1 MKAMSIPAPAVC
13 DADALSRNR
22 AQRNEAFPRMS
33 DKPLT
38 DIPFSQFDLHPQL
51 LAGLEGA
58 GFISCTP
65 IQAMTLPVALP
76 GGDVAGQ
83 AQTGTGKTLAF
94 LVAVMNR
101 LLTRPAL
108 ADRKPGDPRALI
120 LAPTRE
126 LAIQIHKDAV
136 RIGPELGLKF
146 ALVYGGVDYD
156 KQRELLQQGVDVI
169 IATPGRLIDYVKQH
183 KVVSL
188 HACEICVLDEAD
200 RMFDLGFIKDIRFLL
215 RRMPVRTE
223 RQTLLYSATLSH
235 RVLELAYEHMN
246 EPQKMVVET
255 ESITASRV
263 RQKIYY
269 PADEEKLPLLLGLL
283 SRGEGARTMVF
294 VNTKVFV
301 ERVARALERAGYR
314 VGVLSGDVPQKKR
327 ESLLKRFQ
335 AGQLEILVATD
346 VAARGLHI
354 DGIKYVYN
362 YDLPFD
368 AEDYV
373 HRIGRTARLG
383 EEGDAIS
390 FACERYAMGLPDIE
404 AFIEQK
410 IPSEPVTQELL
421 TALPRKPREGAV
433 ADDGQTES
441 VGEIFREAREQRAAD
456 EARRGGGPRGGRGE
470 RGERGERSGRGD
482 RDGRRGGGRGRGPRR
497 EDAPAA
503 DAQGALT
510 PGGVAQG
517 DAGAV
522 TAAPQAPAQTQES
535 GATDT
540 AGASAVQAAS
550 APQRQGAPEAG
561 DEQAPR
567 KRRRR
572 RGGRRRSGEGGEA
585 RQEAGGNQTGQGRE
599 GERRNGPR
607 ADGDERPRRGEG
619 GGQRRGGRGRR
630 QGEGGQEGSNQQPA
644 ASAPATEAARSGE
657 RPARK
662 GKGPHHVPARTA
674 APRENAGDN
683 GGSLFSRIGRGIKRL
698 VGRTPEGS

>member
-1 MKAMSIPAPAVC
+1 
-13 DADALSRNR
+13 
-22 AQRNEAFPRMS
+22 MS

-38 DIPFSQFDLHPQL
+38 DITFSTFDLYPSL
-51 LAGLEGA
+51 LTGLESA
-58 GFISCTP
+58 GFTRCTP

-94 LVAVMNR
+94 LVTVINR

-108 ADRKPGDPRALI
+108 ADRKPEDPRALI

-136 RIGPELGLKF
+136 KFASDLGLKF

-156 KQRELLQQGVDVI
+156 KQRELLQAGADVI

-188 HACEICVLDEAD
+188 HACEVCVLDEAD

-215 RRMPVRTE
+215 RRMPERTT
-223 RQTLLYSATLSH
+223 RQTLLFSATLSH

-246 EPQKMVVET
+246 EPQKLVVET
-255 ESITASRV
+255 EHITAARV
-263 RQKIYY
+263 RQKLYY

-283 SRGEGARTMVF
+283 SRSEGARTMVF
-294 VNTKVFV
+294 VNTKAFV
-301 ERVARALERAGYR
+301 ERVARSLEKAGYR

-327 ESLLKRFQ
+327 ESLLKKFQ

-390 FACERYAMGLPDIE
+390 FACERYAMSLPDIE
-404 AFIEQK
+404 AYIEQK
-410 IPSEPVTQELL
+410 IPSEPVTQELM
-421 TALPRKPREGAV
+421 TALPRPERAKPAASAEGE
-433 ADDGQTES
+433 ADGDS
-441 VGEIFREAREQRAAD
+441 IGEIYKEVREARAAED
-456 EARRGGGPRGGRGE
+456 AK
-470 RGERGERSGRGD
+470 
-482 RDGRRGGGRGRGPRR
+482 RGGGRGGRSGGGGRSGERSGSGERRSGESRGPRPPR
-497 EDAPAA
+497 KPRVAPA
-503 DAQGALT
+503 
-510 PGGVAQG
+510 
-517 DAGAV
+517 
-522 TAAPQAPAQTQES
+522 
-535 GATDT
+535 
-540 AGASAVQAAS
+540 SAAAS
-550 APQRQGAPEAG
+550 ATTPPPTATPHAAASEGEHAE
-561 DEQAPR
+561 R

-572 RGGRRRSGEGGEA
+572 RR
-585 RQEAGGNQTGQGRE
+585 GQ
-599 GERRNGPR
+599 PVP
-607 ADGDERPRRGEG
+607 ADGNSA
-619 GGQRRGGRGRR
+619 GQP
-630 QGEGGQEGSNQQPA
+630 QATAPTAPQFVPAKPSAAA
-644 ASAPATEAARSGE
+644 ASDAP
-657 RPARK
+657 
-662 GKGPHHVPARTA
+662 
-674 APRENAGDN
+674 
-683 GGSLFSRIGRGIKRL
+683 SLLARIGRGLKSL
-698 VGRTPEGS
+698 VTRSPNKQH

>member
-1 MKAMSIPAPAVC
+1 
-13 DADALSRNR
+13 
-22 AQRNEAFPRMS
+22 MS

-38 DIPFSQFDLHPQL
+38 DLTFSSFDLHPALQ
-51 LAGLEGA
+51 AGLEGA
-58 GFISCTP
+58 GFTRCTP
-65 IQAMTLPVALP
+65 IQALTLPVALP

-94 LVAVMNR
+94 LVAVVNR

-108 ADRKPGDPRALI
+108 ADRKPEDPRALI

-136 RIGPELGLKF
+136 KFGSDLGLRF

-215 RRMPVRTE
+215 RRMPERTA
-223 RQTLLYSATLSH
+223 RQTLLFSATLSH
-235 RVLELAYEHMN
+235 RVLELAYDHMN
-246 EPQKMVVET
+246 EPQKLVVES
-255 ESITASRV
+255 ESITAARV
-263 RQKIYY
+263 RQRMYF
-269 PADEEKLPLLLGLL
+269 PADDEKIPLLLGLL
-283 SRGEGARTMVF
+283 SRSEGARTMVF

-301 ERVARALERAGYR
+301 ERVARSLEKAGYR

-327 ESLLKRFQ
+327 ESLLNRFQ
-335 AGQLEILVATD
+335 KGQLEILVATD

-404 AFIEQK
+404 AYIEQK
-410 IPSEPVTQELL
+410 IPSEPVTKELM
-421 TALPRKPREGAV
+421 TPLPRPERPAPAEGEEG
-433 ADDGQTES
+433 DDNES
-441 VGEIFREAREQRAAD
+441 VGQIFREAREARAA
-456 EARRGGGPRGGRGE
+456 EE
-470 RGERGERSGRGD
+470 E
-482 RDGRRGGGRGRGPRR
+482 RRGGGRSGGRSGSGGGGRGGRDGERSGERRPRGPRKPR
-497 EDAPAA
+497 VEGEQAAVAP
-503 DAQGALT
+503 
-510 PGGVAQG
+510 V
-517 DAGAV
+517 AGAEG
-522 TAAPQAPAQTQES
+522 AAAQAPRPPRPPRAE
-535 GATDT
+535 
-540 AGASAVQAAS
+540 
-550 APQRQGAPEAG
+550 GAPEGVAEG
-561 DEQAPR
+561 EHKTR

-572 RGGRRRSGEGGEA
+572 RHGRPVEGAEGA
-585 RQEAGGNQTGQGRE
+585 QNTAG
-599 GERRNGPR
+599 NG
-607 ADGDERPRRGEG
+607 
-619 GGQRRGGRGRR
+619 
-630 QGEGGQEGSNQQPA
+630 
-644 ASAPATEAARSGE
+644 ASPVTPVQVVAKP
-657 RPARK
+657 
-662 GKGPHHVPARTA
+662 VRTA
-674 APRENAGDN
+674 ADTGD
-683 GGSLFSRIGRGIKRL
+683 SFLTRIGRKIRRMLSGN
-698 VGRTPEGS
+698 

>member
-1 MKAMSIPAPAVC
+1 
-13 DADALSRNR
+13 
-22 AQRNEAFPRMS
+22 MS

-38 DIPFSQFDLHPQL
+38 DVTFSSFELQPTL

-58 GFISCTP
+58 GFTRCTP
-65 IQAMTLPVALP
+65 IQALTLPVALP

-94 LVAVMNR
+94 LVAVANR

-108 ADRKPGDPRALI
+108 ADRKPEDPRALI

-126 LAIQIHKDAV
+126 LAIQIHKDAMKFAADT
-136 RIGPELGLKF
+136 GLRF

-215 RRMPVRTE
+215 RRMPERTT
-223 RQTLLYSATLSH
+223 RQTLLFSATLSH

-246 EPQKMVVET
+246 EPQKLVVET
-255 ESITASRV
+255 ESITAERV
-263 RQKIYY
+263 RQRIYF
-269 PADEEKLPLLLGLL
+269 PADEEKLPLLIGLL
-283 SRGEGARTMVF
+283 SRSEGARTMVF

-301 ERVARALERAGYR
+301 ERVARALEKAGYR

-327 ESLLKRFQ
+327 ESLLNRFQ
-335 AGQLEILVATD
+335 KGQLEILVATD

-390 FACERYAMGLPDIE
+390 FACERYAMSLPDIE
-404 AFIEQK
+404 AYIEQK
-410 IPSEPVTQELL
+410 IPVESVTSELL
-421 TALPRKPREGAV
+421 TALPRPERAPLPEGEE
-433 ADDGQTES
+433 GES
-441 VGEIFREAREQRAAD
+441 VGAIFREAREQKAAD
-456 EARRGGGPRGGRGE
+456 EARRGGGRSGGKPGE
-470 RGERGERSGRGD
+470 RRGERSA
-482 RDGRRGGGRGRGPRR
+482 DGKPRGPRKPR
-497 EDAPAA
+497 SEGARGNADGSPKPPRPAA
-503 DAQGALT
+503 
-510 PGGVAQG
+510 
-517 DAGAV
+517 
-522 TAAPQAPAQTQES
+522 E
-535 GATDT
+535 
-540 AGASAVQAAS
+540 
-550 APQRQGAPEAG
+550 GAPNAANSPAVEG
-561 DEQAPR
+561 ERAPR

-572 RGGRRRSGEGGEA
+572 RHGRPVEGAESATAAAPAVASNGPVQLQVKSM
-585 RQEAGGNQTGQGRE
+585 RGGNDSDSFLTRLGRKI
-599 GERRNGPR
+599 RRMLS
-607 ADGDERPRRGEG
+607 
-619 GGQRRGGRGRR
+619 
-630 QGEGGQEGSNQQPA
+630 GS
-644 ASAPATEAARSGE
+644 
-657 RPARK
+657 
-662 GKGPHHVPARTA
+662 
-674 APRENAGDN
+674 
-683 GGSLFSRIGRGIKRL
+683 
-698 VGRTPEGS
+698 

>member
-1 MKAMSIPAPAVC
+1 
-13 DADALSRNR
+13 
-22 AQRNEAFPRMS
+22 MS

-38 DIPFSQFDLHPQL
+38 DITFSSFDLHPAL

-58 GFISCTP
+58 GFSRCTP
-65 IQAMTLPVALP
+65 IQAMTLPVALK

-108 ADRKPGDPRALI
+108 AERKPEDPRALI

-136 RIGPELGLKF
+136 KFGADLGLRF

-188 HACEICVLDEAD
+188 HACEMCVLDEAD

-215 RRMPVRTE
+215 RRMPERTT
-223 RQTLLYSATLSH
+223 RQTLLFSATLSH

-246 EPQKMVVET
+246 EPEKLVVET
-255 ESITASRV
+255 EFITAAKV
-263 RQKIYY
+263 RQKLYY
-269 PADEEKLPLLLGLL
+269 PADEEKIPLLIGLL
-283 SRGEGARTMVF
+283 SRSEGARTMVF
-294 VNTKVFV
+294 VNTKAFV

-335 AGQLEILVATD
+335 AGQLELLVATD

-354 DGIKYVYN
+354 DGVSHVFN

-383 EEGDAIS
+383 AEGDAIS
-390 FACERYAMGLPDIE
+390 FACERYAMSLPDIE
-404 AFIEQK
+404 AYIEQK
-410 IPSEPVTQELL
+410 IPSEPVTAELL
-421 TALPRKPREGAV
+421 TALPRPERPKPVAGEG
-433 ADDGQTES
+433 DEEEES
-441 VGEIFREAREQRAAD
+441 VSQIFREAREQKAAD
-456 EARRGGGPRGGRGE
+456 EE
-470 RGERGERSGRGD
+470 
-482 RDGRRGGGRGRGPRR
+482 RRGGGRKPGGSGGAGRRDGGRREGGRRDGPRSADGKPR
-497 EDAPAA
+497 PPRAPRPEGEA
-503 DAQGALT
+503 
-510 PGGVAQG
+510 PK
-517 DAGAV
+517 
-522 TAAPQAPAQTQES
+522 PQAPRPANDEVR
-535 GATDT
+535 AD
-540 AGASAVQAAS
+540 AA
-550 APQRQGAPEAG
+550 ALPEG
-561 DEQAPR
+561 ERKPR

-572 RGGRRRSGEGGEA
+572 RHGRPLEGA
-585 RQEAGGNQTGQGRE
+585 E
-599 GERRNGPR
+599 GAVANAAPV
-607 ADGDERPRRGEG
+607 AAK
-619 GGQRRGGRGRR
+619 
-630 QGEGGQEGSNQQPA
+630 PA
-644 ASAPATEAARSGE
+644 AAPK
-657 RPARK
+657 PADD
-662 GKGPHHVPARTA
+662 
-674 APRENAGDN
+674 NAGFLTKLGRKIRSLVS
-683 GGSLFSRIGRGIKRL
+683 GG
-698 VGRTPEGS
+698 

>member
-1 MKAMSIPAPAVC
+1 
-13 DADALSRNR
+13 
-22 AQRNEAFPRMS
+22 MS

-38 DIPFSQFDLHPQL
+38 DVTFSSFELQPTL

-58 GFISCTP
+58 GFTRCTP
-65 IQAMTLPVALP
+65 IQALTLPVALP

-94 LVAVMNR
+94 LVAVVNR

-108 ADRKPGDPRALI
+108 ADRKAEDPRALI

-126 LAIQIHKDAV
+126 LAIQIHKDAMKFASD
-136 RIGPELGLKF
+136 LGLRF

-215 RRMPVRTE
+215 RRMPERTT
-223 RQTLLYSATLSH
+223 RQTLLFSATLSH

-246 EPQKMVVET
+246 EPQKLVVET
-255 ESITASRV
+255 EHVTADRV
-263 RQKIYY
+263 RQRIYF

-283 SRGEGARTMVF
+283 SRSEGARTMVF

-327 ESLLKRFQ
+327 ESLLNRFQ
-335 AGQLEILVATD
+335 KGQLEILVATD

-390 FACERYAMGLPDIE
+390 FACERYAMSLPDIE
-404 AFIEQK
+404 AYIEQK
-410 IPSEPVTQELL
+410 IPVEAVTSELL
-421 TALPRKPREGAV
+421 TALPRPERAPLPEGEE
-433 ADDGQTES
+433 GES
-441 VGEIFREAREQRAAD
+441 VGAIFREAREQKAAD
-456 EARRGGGPRGGRGE
+456 EARRGGGSSRGGKPGAGGGRGE
-470 RGERGERSGRGD
+470 RRSGGEGRGEGQGERRRSRK
-482 RDGRRGGGRGRGPRR
+482 PRT
-497 EDAPAA
+497 EGATQGAEAAAPA
-503 DAQGALT
+503 
-510 PGGVAQG
+510 VA
-517 DAGAV
+517 
-522 TAAPQAPAQTQES
+522 
-535 GATDT
+535 
-540 AGASAVQAAS
+540 AVQANA
-550 APQRQGAPEAG
+550 APANPVVEGER
-561 DEQAPR
+561 APR

-572 RGGRRRSGEGGEA
+572 RHGRPVE
-585 RQEAGGNQTGQGRE
+585 N
-599 GERRNGPR
+599 
-607 ADGDERPRRGEG
+607 
-619 GGQRRGGRGRR
+619 
-630 QGEGGQEGSNQQPA
+630 
-644 ASAPATEAARSGE
+644 TEAVVIPASNGTPVQVQAKSMRSTDNDSFLTRLG
-657 RPARK
+657 RK
-662 GKGPHHVPARTA
+662 IR
-674 APRENAGDN
+674 RMLS
-683 GGSLFSRIGRGIKRL
+683 GS
-698 VGRTPEGS
+698 

>member
-1 MKAMSIPAPAVC
+1 
-13 DADALSRNR
+13 
-22 AQRNEAFPRMS
+22 MS

-38 DIPFSQFDLHPQL
+38 DLTFSSFDLHPSLQ
-51 LAGLEGA
+51 AGLEGA
-58 GFISCTP
+58 GFTRCTP
-65 IQAMTLPVALP
+65 IQALTLPVALP

-94 LVAVMNR
+94 LVAVVNR

-108 ADRKPGDPRALI
+108 ADRKPEDPRALI

-136 RIGPELGLKF
+136 KFGSDLGLRF

-215 RRMPVRTE
+215 RRMPERTT
-223 RQTLLYSATLSH
+223 RQTLLFSATLSH
-235 RVLELAYEHMN
+235 RVLELAYDHMN
-246 EPQKMVVET
+246 EPQKLVVES
-255 ESITASRV
+255 ESITAARV
-263 RQKIYY
+263 RQRMYF
-269 PADEEKLPLLLGLL
+269 PADEEKIPLLLGLL
-283 SRGEGARTMVF
+283 SRSEGARTMVF

-301 ERVARALERAGYR
+301 ERVARALEKAGYR

-327 ESLLKRFQ
+327 ETLLNRFQ
-335 AGQLEILVATD
+335 KGQLEILVATD

-404 AFIEQK
+404 AYIEQK
-410 IPSEPVTQELL
+410 IPVEAVTSEIL
-421 TALPRKPREGAV
+421 TPLPRPERAAQAPGE
-433 ADDGQTES
+433 DGEEAES
-441 VGEIFREAREQRAAD
+441 VGQIFREAREARAA
-456 EARRGGGPRGGRGE
+456 EE
-470 RGERGERSGRGD
+470 E
-482 RDGRRGGGRGRGPRR
+482 RRGGGRSGGRSGSGGGAGRGGRDGERSGERRPRGPRKPR
-497 EDAPAA
+497 PEGDQAVAA
-503 DAQGALT
+503 VPVD
-510 PGGVAQG
+510 VAE
-517 DAGAV
+517 
-522 TAAPQAPAQTQES
+522 AAAAQAPRPPRPPRAE
-535 GATDT
+535 
-540 AGASAVQAAS
+540 
-550 APQRQGAPEAG
+550 GAPEGAVEG
-561 DEQAPR
+561 ERKPR

-572 RGGRRRSGEGGEA
+572 RNGRPVEGGEA
-585 RQEAGGNQTGQGRE
+585 ATQASTTSSPVTPVQVMAKPVRVNADTG
-599 GERRNGPR
+599 
-607 ADGDERPRRGEG
+607 D
-619 GGQRRGGRGRR
+619 
-630 QGEGGQEGSNQQPA
+630 SFL
-644 ASAPATEAARSGE
+644 T
-657 RPARK
+657 
-662 GKGPHHVPARTA
+662 
-674 APRENAGDN
+674 
-683 GGSLFSRIGRGIKRL
+683 RIGRKIRRMLSGN
-698 VGRTPEGS
+698 

>member
-1 MKAMSIPAPAVC
+1 
-13 DADALSRNR
+13 
-22 AQRNEAFPRMS
+22 MS

-38 DIPFSQFDLHPQL
+38 DVTFSSFELQPAL

-58 GFISCTP
+58 GFTRCTP
-65 IQAMTLPVALP
+65 IQALTLPVALP

-94 LVAVMNR
+94 LVAVVNR

-108 ADRKPGDPRALI
+108 ADRKPEDPRALI

-126 LAIQIHKDAV
+126 LAIQIHKDAMKFAADT
-136 RIGPELGLKF
+136 GLRF

-215 RRMPVRTE
+215 RRMPERTT
-223 RQTLLYSATLSH
+223 RQTLLFSATLSH

-246 EPQKMVVET
+246 EPQKLVVET
-255 ESITASRV
+255 ENVTADRV
-263 RQKIYY
+263 RQRIYF

-283 SRGEGARTMVF
+283 SRSEGARTMVF

-327 ESLLKRFQ
+327 ESLLNRFQ
-335 AGQLEILVATD
+335 KGQLEILVATD

-390 FACERYAMGLPDIE
+390 FACERYAMSLPDIE
-404 AFIEQK
+404 AYIEQK
-410 IPSEPVTQELL
+410 IPVESVTSELL
-421 TALPRKPREGAV
+421 TPLPRPERAPVEGAE
-433 ADDGQTES
+433 GEENES
-441 VGEIFREAREQRAAD
+441 VGAIFREAREQKAAD
-456 EARRGGGPRGGRGE
+456 EARRGGGRGGKPGE
-470 RGERGERSGRGD
+470 
-482 RDGRRGGGRGRGPRR
+482 RRGGGERGADGRPRR
-497 EDAPAA
+497 ERKPRVEGEQA
-503 DAQGALT
+503 
-510 PGGVAQG
+510 
-517 DAGAV
+517 
-522 TAAPQAPAQTQES
+522 AAPKPPRP
-535 GATDT
+535 DT
-540 AGASAVQAAS
+540 AGS
-550 APQRQGAPEAG
+550 APNASGTPAVEGER
-561 DEQAPR
+561 APR

-572 RGGRRRSGEGGEA
+572 RHGRPVEGA
-585 RQEAGGNQTGQGRE
+585 E
-599 GERRNGPR
+599 GVAAPAVANAPVQVQ
-607 ADGDERPRRGEG
+607 AKSM
-619 GGQRRGGRGRR
+619 RGGSDNDSFLTRLGRKIR
-630 QGEGGQEGSNQQPA
+630 RMLSGS
-644 ASAPATEAARSGE
+644 
-657 RPARK
+657 
-662 GKGPHHVPARTA
+662 
-674 APRENAGDN
+674 
-683 GGSLFSRIGRGIKRL
+683 
-698 VGRTPEGS
+698 

>member
-1 MKAMSIPAPAVC
+1 
-13 DADALSRNR
+13 
-22 AQRNEAFPRMS
+22 MS

-38 DIPFSQFDLHPQL
+38 DVTFSSFDLQPSL

-58 GFISCTP
+58 GFTRCTP
-65 IQAMTLPVALP
+65 IQALTLPVALP

-94 LVAVMNR
+94 LVAVANR

-108 ADRKPGDPRALI
+108 ADRKPEDPRALI

-126 LAIQIHKDAV
+126 LAIQIHKDAMKFASDT
-136 RIGPELGLKF
+136 GLRF

-188 HACEICVLDEAD
+188 HACEVCVLDEAD
-200 RMFDLGFIKDIRFLL
+200 RMFDLGFSKDIRFLL
-215 RRMPVRTE
+215 RRMPERTT
-223 RQTLLYSATLSH
+223 RQTLLFSATLSH

-246 EPQKMVVET
+246 EPQKLVVET
-255 ESITASRV
+255 ESITADRV
-263 RQKIYY
+263 RQRIYF
-269 PADEEKLPLLLGLL
+269 PADEEKLPLLIGLL
-283 SRGEGARTMVF
+283 SRSEGARTMVF

-327 ESLLKRFQ
+327 ESLLNRFQ
-335 AGQLEILVATD
+335 KGQLEILVATD

-404 AFIEQK
+404 AYIEQK
-410 IPSEPVTQELL
+410 IPVEPVTSEIL
-421 TALPRKPREGAV
+421 TPIPRAPRAPSPEGEGDAEG
-433 ADDGQTES
+433 DENES
-441 VGEIFREAREQRAAD
+441 VGQIFREAREARAA
-456 EARRGGGPRGGRGE
+456 EEQRRGGGSSSGRGGKPSAGGRGE
-470 RGERGERSGRGD
+470 RRAPGERSA
-482 RDGRRGGGRGRGPRR
+482 DGKPRR
-497 EDAPAA
+497 ERKPRVEGDAPVEGEVKPQAAVAQAAVAPADAPSAA
-503 DAQGALT
+503 DS
-510 PGGVAQG
+510 P
-517 DAGAV
+517 AV
-522 TAAPQAPAQTQES
+522 E
-535 GATDT
+535 GE
-540 AGASAVQAAS
+540 
-550 APQRQGAPEAG
+550 R
-561 DEQAPR
+561 APR

-572 RGGRRRSGEGGEA
+572 RHGRPVEGA
-585 RQEAGGNQTGQGRE
+585 E
-599 GERRNGPR
+599 GAAPQ
-607 ADGDERPRRGEG
+607 ASVTPVQVTAKPMRGT
-619 GGQRRGGRGRR
+619 
-630 QGEGGQEGSNQQPA
+630 PA
-644 ASAPATEAARSGE
+644 ADPGASFLT
-657 RPARK
+657 
-662 GKGPHHVPARTA
+662 
-674 APRENAGDN
+674 
-683 GGSLFSRIGRGIKRL
+683 RIGRKIRRML
-698 VGRTPEGS
+698 SGS

>member
-1 MKAMSIPAPAVC
+1 
-13 DADALSRNR
+13 
-22 AQRNEAFPRMS
+22 MS

-38 DIPFSQFDLHPQL
+38 DLTFSSFELHPALQ
-51 LAGLEGA
+51 AGLEGA
-58 GFISCTP
+58 GFTRCTP
-65 IQAMTLPVALP
+65 IQALTLPVALP

-94 LVAVMNR
+94 LVAVVNR

-108 ADRKPGDPRALI
+108 ADRKPEDPRALI

-136 RIGPELGLKF
+136 KFGSDLGLRF

-215 RRMPVRTE
+215 RRMPERTT
-223 RQTLLYSATLSH
+223 RQTLLFSATLSH

-246 EPQKMVVET
+246 EPQKLVVES
-255 ESITASRV
+255 ESITAARV
-263 RQKIYY
+263 RQRIYF
-269 PADEEKLPLLLGLL
+269 PADEEKIPLLLGLL
-283 SRGEGARTMVF
+283 SRSEGARTMVF

-301 ERVARALERAGYR
+301 ERVARSLEKAGYR

-327 ESLLKRFQ
+327 ESLLNRFQ
-335 AGQLEILVATD
+335 KGQLEILVATD

-404 AFIEQK
+404 AYIEQK
-410 IPSEPVTQELL
+410 IPVEAVTSEIL
-421 TALPRKPREGAV
+421 TALPRPERAPAAPGEEG
-433 ADDGQTES
+433 DENES
-441 VGEIFREAREQRAAD
+441 VGQIFREAREARAA
-456 EARRGGGPRGGRGE
+456 EEERRGAGRSSSGSRSGGGAG
-470 RGERGERSGRGD
+470 RGERSGERSGE
-482 RDGRRGGGRGRGPRR
+482 RRPRGPRKPR
-497 EDAPAA
+497 VEGEQAAVAVDGAAPAVA
-503 DAQGALT
+503 AQ
-510 PGGVAQG
+510 
-517 DAGAV
+517 
-522 TAAPQAPAQTQES
+522 AAPAPRPPRAE
-535 GATDT
+535 
-540 AGASAVQAAS
+540 
-550 APQRQGAPEAG
+550 GAPEGAPEG
-561 DEQAPR
+561 ERAPR

-572 RGGRRRSGEGGEA
+572 RNGRPVEGATTEGGA
-585 RQEAGGNQTGQGRE
+585 SQPVTPVQVTAKSM
-599 GERRNGPR
+599 RNT
-607 ADGDERPRRGEG
+607 A
-619 GGQRRGGRGRR
+619 
-630 QGEGGQEGSNQQPA
+630 PA
-644 ASAPATEAARSGE
+644 ADPG
-657 RPARK
+657 
-662 GKGPHHVPARTA
+662 
-674 APRENAGDN
+674 AGF
-683 GGSLFSRIGRGIKRL
+683 LTRIGRKIRRMLSGA
-698 VGRTPEGS
+698 

>member
-1 MKAMSIPAPAVC
+1 
-13 DADALSRNR
+13 
-22 AQRNEAFPRMS
+22 MS

-38 DIPFSQFDLHPQL
+38 DLTFSSFELHPALQ
-51 LAGLEGA
+51 AGLEGA
-58 GFISCTP
+58 GFTRCTP
-65 IQAMTLPVALP
+65 IQALTLPVALP

-94 LVAVMNR
+94 LVAVVNR

-108 ADRKPGDPRALI
+108 ADRKPEDPRALI

-136 RIGPELGLKF
+136 KFGSDLGLRF

-156 KQRELLQQGVDVI
+156 KQREILQQGVDVI

-215 RRMPVRTE
+215 RRMPERST
-223 RQTLLYSATLSH
+223 RQTLLFSATLSH

-246 EPQKMVVET
+246 EPQKLVVES
-255 ESITASRV
+255 ESITAARV
-263 RQKIYY
+263 RQRIYF
-269 PADEEKLPLLLGLL
+269 PADEEKIPLLLGLL
-283 SRGEGARTMVF
+283 SRSEGARTMVF

-301 ERVARALERAGYR
+301 ERVARSLEKAGYR

-327 ESLLKRFQ
+327 ESLLNRFQ
-335 AGQLEILVATD
+335 KGQLEILVATD

-404 AFIEQK
+404 AYIEQK
-410 IPSEPVTQELL
+410 IPVEAVTSEIL
-421 TALPRKPREGAV
+421 TSLPRPERAPAEAGEEG
-433 ADDGQTES
+433 DENES
-441 VGEIFREAREQRAAD
+441 VGQIFREAREARAA
-456 EARRGGGPRGGRGE
+456 EEQRRGGGSSSGRGGKPSAGGRGE
-470 RGERGERSGRGD
+470 RRAPGERSA
-482 RDGRRGGGRGRGPRR
+482 DGKPRR
-497 EDAPAA
+497 ERKPRVEGDAPVEGEVKPQAAVAQAAVAQA
-503 DAQGALT
+503 DAPSA
-510 PGGVAQG
+510 
-517 DAGAV
+517 AGSPAV
-522 TAAPQAPAQTQES
+522 E
-535 GATDT
+535 GE
-540 AGASAVQAAS
+540 
-550 APQRQGAPEAG
+550 R
-561 DEQAPR
+561 APR

-572 RGGRRRSGEGGEA
+572 RHGRPVEGA
-585 RQEAGGNQTGQGRE
+585 E
-599 GERRNGPR
+599 GAAPQ
-607 ADGDERPRRGEG
+607 ASVTPVQVTAKPMRGT
-619 GGQRRGGRGRR
+619 
-630 QGEGGQEGSNQQPA
+630 PA
-644 ASAPATEAARSGE
+644 ADPGASFLT
-657 RPARK
+657 
-662 GKGPHHVPARTA
+662 
-674 APRENAGDN
+674 
-683 GGSLFSRIGRGIKRL
+683 RIGRKIRRML
-698 VGRTPEGS
+698 SGS